1 MLATL
6 TFKSKKTS
14 PEEDTDT
21 RTMRQAYVVI
31 KKQFGY
37 TCTHPSPTCFPYLVR
52 MQDFQAAMLN
62 APRWPMCMHCESPQ
76 LAAPKWQYSFTSL
89 FFSWKKHRGT
99 LQANKSCYKYEQY
112 PHLLPSNYQFTLALS
127 CCFSFLFQ
135 PNPISWCLISLK
147 WSLIAKC
154 ETHAGFMSWGEGEDT
169 VDWSRIWSCVV

>member
-37 TCTHPSPTCFPYLVR
+37 TCTHSSPTCFPYLVR
-52 MQDFQAAMLN
+52 MQDLQAAMLN

-89 FFSWKKHRGT
+89 FLAERST
-99 LQANKSCYKYEQY
+99 DECYKQINLATSMNSTLIFY
-112 PHLLPSNYQFTLALS
+112 PPIINSLSLCHVVFLSFFSPIPLA
-127 CCFSFLFQ
+127 
-135 PNPISWCLISLK
+135 
-147 WSLIAKC
+147 
-154 ETHAGFMSWGEGEDT
+154 D
-169 VDWSRIWSCVV
+169 V